1 MERAVTSRRPAGR
14 LERNRAHI
22 LSVARRELGV
32 NADVPMDDIARAAGV
47 VRRTLYGHFPGRD
60 ALLDALTEEAST
72 VLQSVLAGIRHAADP
87 PGTALARFM
96 LAIWPLGDRYRMLLA
111 LARRHLGDE
120 RFTDL
125 LRPARQHMVEIIARG
140 QREDVFSDRLPA
152 EVIGPALEAV
162 CLSLLESVNTG
173 VWRDPTGAAAAT
185 VILVAAGMPS
195 DRAAAVVSELGTPG
209 PALPPDSA
217 GPP

>member
-1 MERAVTSRRPAGR
+1 MERAVTSRRQGSR
-14 LERNRAHI
+14 LEYNRAHI
-22 LSVARRELGV
+22 LSVARRELSI
-32 NADVPMDDIARAAGV
+32 NADVSMDDIARAAGV

-60 ALLDALTEEAST
+60 ALLDALTEEASAALET
-72 VLQSVLAGIRHAADP
+72 VLDGIRPAADP

-96 LAIWPLGDRYRMLLA
+96 LTIWPLGDRYRMLLA

-120 RFTDL
+120 RFADL
-125 LRPARQHMVEIIARG
+125 LRPGRQHMVEIIAQG
-140 QREDVFSDRLPA
+140 QCDDVFSDLLPA
-152 EVIGPALEAV
+152 EALGPALEAV

-185 VILVAAGMPS
+185 AVLVAAGMPS
-195 DRAAAVVSELGTPG
+195 DRAAAVVSGLSTPG

-217 GPP
+217 GLR